1 MSEFLSRDISR
12 ALSTL
17 WNERKLLIN
26 TARADIQNQYAGTA
40 LGLMWVILGPMTL
53 LALYTMIYAFIF
65 RVRVPEYTVQEYIL
79 NVFSGLVPF
88 LAFSQA
94 LAMSA
99 TVMRRDQ
106 KLLFSSYPNIFIPI
120 KAVLTS
126 YVIVGVGVVLVTLG
140 DIVVSEATWTL
151 ILVPVVMFLQLL
163 FSIGLGMIIALFSI
177 VLKDI
182 EVMVQYITIA
192 LLVITPI
199 AYTPEM
205 IPSSLKPLLYIN
217 PLFYY
222 TYSNQYLILINELP
236 PLHIILI
243 GVSLSISAFFT
254 GLWFF
259 TRARQALNDLL

>member
-1 MSEFLSRDISR
+1 MSDKISRDISS
-12 ALSTL
+12 ALRTI
-17 WNERKLLIN
+17 WRQRRLLIN
-26 TARADIQNQYAGTA
+26 TTRADIQNQFAGTA
-40 LGLMWVILGPMTL
+40 LGLLWVVLGPMTL
-53 LALYTMIYAFIF
+53 LALYTIIYAFIF
-65 RVRVPEYTVQEYIL
+65 RVRVPDYTVQEYIL

-126 YVIVGVGVVLVTLG
+126 YVIVGVGTLLIFLG
-140 DIVVSEATWTL
+140 DLAVSEVTWTL
-151 ILVPVVMFLQLL
+151 LLVPIVMLLQMI
-163 FSIGLGMIIALFSI
+163 FSIGIGMIIALFSV

-182 EVMVQYITIA
+182 EVMIQYITIA

-205 IPSSLKPLLYIN
+205 IPSGLKPLLYVN
-217 PLFYY
+217 PLFYF
-222 TYSNQYLILINELP
+222 TYSNQYLILVNELP
-236 PLHIILI
+236 PIHIMVIATF
-243 GVSLSISAFFT
+243 LSASAFFT

>member
-1 MSEFLSRDISR
+1 MSDHISHSIPS
-12 ALSTL
+12 ALQTI
-17 WNERKLLIN
+17 WKQRRLLLN
-26 TARADIQNQYAGTA
+26 TTRADIQNQYAGTA
-40 LGLMWVILGPMTL
+40 LGLFWVVLGPMTL
-53 LALYTMIYAFIF
+53 LALYTIIYAFIF
-65 RVRVPEYTVQEYIL
+65 RVRVPDYTVQEYIL

-126 YVIVGVGVVLVTLG
+126 YVIVSVGTVLVFLG
-140 DIVVSEATWTL
+140 DLAVSEVTWTL
-151 ILVPVVMFLQLL
+151 LLVPVVMLLQMI
-163 FSIGLGMIIALFSI
+163 FSIGIGMIIALFSI

-182 EVMVQYITIA
+182 EVMIQYITIA

-205 IPSSLKPLLYIN
+205 IPAGMKPLLYIN

-222 TYSNQYLILINELP
+222 TYSNQYLILVNELP
-236 PLHIILI
+236 PLHIIVI
-243 GVSLSISAFFT
+243 GTTLSLSTFFL